1 MAYNKKVLPYLALGF
16 SVAVLGFSAIFVR
29 LADAPGPVM
38 AFYRLGIATA
48 VLTPIF
54 FYKKGKSGL
63 QLANWKVLTIPAI
76 GGFMTAMDHTIWS
89 SGMEYTNAANA
100 TLLNYAAPV
109 WVALVAWIVYK
120 EKLPRLFW
128 FGLAFTF
135 LGAGI
140 VLGSDFLTHPT
151 MGKGDLL
158 ALVSSFFYT
167 GYFLSTQSG
176 RKYFDTLSYVW
187 LVGVASTI
195 TLVIVNLVMGLPLT
209 GYSTQAYWSFL
220 GAALLSQLGG
230 YLSVVYALGHLPAS
244 IVSPTLM
251 GQPVLTALLAVPILG
266 EMLSVPQIIGGVIVI
281 FGIFWVHKSRQRVVM
296 VEK

>member
-1 MAYNKKVLPYLALGF
+1 M
-16 SVAVLGFSAIFVR
+16 
-29 LADAPGPVM
+29 
-38 AFYRLGIATA
+38 
-48 VLTPIF
+48 
-54 FYKKGKSGL
+54 
-63 QLANWKVLTIPAI
+63 
-76 GGFMTAMDHTIWS
+76 
-89 SGMEYTNAANA
+89 
-100 TLLNYAAPV
+100 
-109 WVALVAWIVYK
+109 
-120 EKLPRLFW
+120 
-128 FGLAFTF
+128 
-135 LGAGI
+135 
-140 VLGSDFLTHPT
+140 
-151 MGKGDLL
+151 

-187 LVGVASTI
+187 LVGVARTI